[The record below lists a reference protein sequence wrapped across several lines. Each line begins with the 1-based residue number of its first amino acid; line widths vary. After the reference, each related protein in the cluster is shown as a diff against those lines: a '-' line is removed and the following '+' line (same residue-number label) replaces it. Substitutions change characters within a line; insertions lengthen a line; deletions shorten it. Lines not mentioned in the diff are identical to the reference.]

1 MRQLFIMLTFL
12 LSVFSMKA
20 ADITSITNAFKG
32 GNASALT
39 TSMDEEVDMA
49 IPGTAK
55 KTNGGEAVD
64 LLKTFFNNNKPSGF
78 NVVHHADKKENGFFV
93 AKLPTASGEF
103 RVNITYRAD
112 GDKAIIQS
120 IRIE

>member
-1 MRQLFIMLTFL
+1 MKQIVITLAFL
-12 LSVFSMKA
+12 LSVFSIKA
-20 ADITSITNAFKG
+20 ADITTITNAFKG

-39 TSMDEEVDMA
+39 ALMDSEVDMA
-49 IPGTAK
+49 IPGSAK
-55 KTNGGEAVD
+55 KTNNSEATTM
-64 LLKTFFNNNKPSGF
+64 LNSFFNANKPNGF
-78 NVVHHADKKENGFFV
+78 NVLHHADKKENGFFV

-103 RVNITYRAD
+103 RVNITYRTE